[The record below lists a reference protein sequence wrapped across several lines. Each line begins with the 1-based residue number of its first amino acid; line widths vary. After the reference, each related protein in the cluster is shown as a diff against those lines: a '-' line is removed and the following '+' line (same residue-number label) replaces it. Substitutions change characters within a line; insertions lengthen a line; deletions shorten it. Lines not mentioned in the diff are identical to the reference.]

1 MTYTDVVVYLT
12 HIKLRHLSRALS
24 PMERPTSKQLV
35 EYLKSHGSDALPA
48 IQRWK
53 RIYRP
58 IICPFDSLI
67 NLIPEGQ
74 RVLDIGCGIGTFLQL
89 VAEYRRPQ
97 SIGGI
102 EINRSLI
109 ETSRSVLQQL
119 SAQIPTRLEAYN
131 GVDLPAWVEEYSH
144 VLLVDVLH
152 HIPKKQHETFLSNLL
167 AQIKSGTVVIIK
179 DIDASQPFWCF
190 FNKMHDLLL
199 STQFTHERG
208 AAELRAS
215 LERLGYRVKQMLQ
228 QRVYVYPHFT
238 IVCTKG

>member
-1 MTYTDVVVYLT
+1 
-12 HIKLRHLSRALS
+12 
-24 PMERPTSKQLV
+24 MERPTSKQLV